1 MALKRRPPEDNVRR
15 VKTNSK
21 NSWGVMTNQL
31 SKTTQ
36 FESDKEYILEV
47 MLIRDHK
54 VDFFVSQ
61 PLVIEFFD
69 EEGNRHTYTPDF
81 KVFYK
86 NGVIKIVEF
95 SMFEKRQ
102 EPSIRRREKAARD
115 YCEERGWEY
124 VVYTERD
131 LPSNTEVENLRTL
144 HKYMPRAYFQENIC
158 SAILD
163 YLAGD
168 KEFHI
173 LSLSECV
180 SKMLVI
186 PQPVVHNT
194 LFHMIWNAWI
204 SYTPNQL
211 IFIDGT
217 PNRKVKIW
225 ITSGAQL

>member
-1 MALKRRPPEDNVRR
+1 MALKRRPPEGNKRR

-21 NSWGVMTNQL
+21 NSWGVTTNQ
-31 SKTTQ
+31 KCETAQ

-47 MLIRDHK
+47 MLLHDHK

-61 PLVIEFFD
+61 PLVIEFYD
-69 EEGNRHTYTPDF
+69 EEGKRHTYTPDF
-81 KVFYK
+81 KVIYK

-95 SMFEKRQ
+95 SMYAKRQ
-102 EPSIRRREKAARD
+102 ELSIRRREAAARE

-131 LPSNTEVENLRTL
+131 LPSDTEVDNLRTL
-144 HKYMPRAYFQENIC
+144 NKYMPKAYFQENIC

-163 YLAGD
+163 SLAGE
-168 KEFHI
+168 KEIRI
-173 LSLSECV
+173 LSLSERV
-180 SKMLVI
+180 SKMLEI
-186 PQPVVHNT
+186 PQPVIHNT
-194 LFHMIWNAWI
+194 LFHMIWNAWV

-225 ITSGAQL
+225 IATGDQI